1 MLVKKKED
9 RYIYELPV
17 FMKLSIF
24 SIVFFLSL
32 SSFAQ
37 FDKPFILSATSNFTF
52 RTSGLAT
59 NDAGLGLNFD
69 GSFLSENKLQLLI
82 ETSADWFIGDKL
94 LITDA
99 NGRNTKGAVIYSIK
113 AGPQFFI
120 LDKLALSITYG
131 PAWHRIRDFEFTTD
145 YGFKSAITGF
155 LTKKKRFV
163 TKLFLVAIP
172 KKDLNIKYFGLS
184 LGYRFL

>member
-1 MLVKKKED
+1 
-9 RYIYELPV
+9 
-17 FMKLSIF
+17 MKLSIF

-37 FDKPFILSATSNFTF
+37 FDKPFILSATSNFNFKTN
-52 RTSGLAT
+52 GLAT
-59 NDAGLGLNFD
+59 NDAGLGLSFD
-69 GSFLSENKLQLLI
+69 AFFFSKNKLQLLI
-82 ETSADWFIGDKL
+82 ETSADWFIGDKF

-99 NGRNTKGAVIYSIK
+99 NGRNAKGAVIYSIK

-120 LDKLALSITYG
+120 IERLALSVTYG
-131 PAWHRIRDFEFTTD
+131 PAWHRIRDFEFTTN
-145 YGFKSAITGF
+145 YGFKYAVTGF
-155 LTKKKRFV
+155 LTEKKRFA